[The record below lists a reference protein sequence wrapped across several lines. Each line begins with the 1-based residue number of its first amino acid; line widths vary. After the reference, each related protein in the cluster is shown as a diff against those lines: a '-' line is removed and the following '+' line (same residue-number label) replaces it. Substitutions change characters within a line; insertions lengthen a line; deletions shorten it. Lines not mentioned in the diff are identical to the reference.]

1 MMRWPLEKILY
12 YGGIGL
18 VVLSLVL
25 LVALLL
31 IFRNKKK
38 KLNAALDEEYGIW
51 SD

>member
-18 VVLSLVL
+18 AALSLVL
-25 LVALLL
+25 FAVLLF

-38 KLNAALDEEYGIW
+38 KLNATLDEEYGIW